1 MNSRETNSAA
11 SDRLTL
17 RRISLFGVLLVAVTV
32 GACATRGKLQ
42 FNSDQIPHLSYEGE
56 VFAAEDALSYGTDID
71 ILHLTDEM
79 RSFVRDT
86 IQSRNNGKTRLMSLH
101 RSIKSP
107 GNLGMQYDPF
117 ADGDAATTFQRGTA
131 NCLSYAH
138 MFVALAREAG
148 LNARYQWME
157 VRPEWQRIGER
168 VAVRLHVNV
177 NVKTRDGTEFTVDI
191 DPLSRSE
198 VAETR
203 LLTDKE
209 ALGLYFNNLAML
221 ALADGHPVRAWQQ
234 LILGLE
240 ASPETSHL
248 WVNLGAIYR
257 HAGQYREA
265 EESYFTALKLDRS
278 DRSAMNNLVVLY
290 ELEGREQEQE
300 YWLGRLR
307 HYRNQN
313 PFYHAN
319 LGELALA
326 DEDWDAAVGHFAKAH
341 RIRPDDSQFTYQ
353 MGLAEHRRGN
363 DERAVKLIHE
373 AINDTLITAEKA
385 RYRVQLRTIESRLE
399 AARL

>member
-1 MNSRETNSAA
+1 
-11 SDRLTL
+11 
-17 RRISLFGVLLVAVTV
+17 
-32 GACATRGKLQ
+32 
-42 FNSDQIPHLSYEGE
+42 
-56 VFAAEDALSYGTDID
+56 
-71 ILHLTDEM
+71 
-79 RSFVRDT
+79 
-86 IQSRNNGKTRLMSLH
+86 
-101 RSIKSP
+101 
-107 GNLGMQYDPF
+107 
-117 ADGDAATTFQRGTA
+117 
-131 NCLSYAH
+131 
-138 MFVALAREAG
+138 
-148 LNARYQWME
+148 
-157 VRPEWQRIGER
+157 
-168 VAVRLHVNV
+168 
-177 NVKTRDGTEFTVDI
+177 TRDGTEFTVDI

-203 LLTDKE
+203 LLTDQE

-221 ALADGHPVRAWQQ
+221 ALADGYPVRAWQQ
-234 LILGLE
+234 LIRGLE
-240 ASPETSHL
+240 ASPEMSHL

-265 EESYFTALKLDRS
+265 EESYFTALTLDRG

-326 DEDWDAAVGHFAKAH
+326 DQDWDAAVGHFAKAH
-341 RIRPDDSQFTYQ
+341 RLRPDDSQFTYQ

-363 DERAVKLIHE
+363 DQRAVKLINQ
-373 AINDTLITAEKA
+373 AIDDTLVTAEKA